1 MRRLGHLR
9 LFIALCLLLL
19 AVILLALGWGSVSIP
34 WVQVPSLFWQW
45 ASGAPLSPEGVVL
58 WQIRLPRVLLAGL
71 IGGVLAVVGASLQAL
86 LRNVLADPYVLG
98 VSSGAALGAVVGGLV
113 SQALFGI
120 SGGAGG
126 LLFLWAFGGSLLTL
140 LLLYRIASVHGV
152 LPVQTLLLAGVVI
165 NAIFSA
171 LVLFAVAMVEPTRL
185 FGLLS
190 WLMGSIGSADYRIV
204 GLLLIYSVVGV
215 ALLISRAEQLNL
227 LTLGD
232 ESAKSLGVEPERLKR
247 LVFVTTALLTG
258 AVVSLSGMIGFVGMM
273 VPHMVRLLIGPD
285 HRRLLPTAA
294 LAGALFLILADLLA
308 RSLLAPAELPV
319 GVITALCGGPF
330 FLYILWRR
338 HHGIVIGEGR

>member
-1 MRRLGHLR
+1 
-9 LFIALCLLLL
+9 
-19 AVILLALGWGSVSIP
+19 
-34 WVQVPSLFWQW
+34 VPSLFWQW
-45 ASGAPLSPEGVVL
+45 ISGGPLPPEGVVL

-86 LRNVLADPYVLG
+86 LRNALADPYVLG

-113 SQALFGI
+113 SQTVYGMSGGT
-120 SGGAGG
+120 SGGASW

-204 GLLLIYSVVGV
+204 GLLFVYSLVGV
-215 ALLISRAEQLNL
+215 LLLMSQAEQLNL

-232 ESAKSLGVEPERLKR
+232 ESAKSLGVEPERVKR
-247 LVFVTTALLTG
+247 LVFITTALLTG
-258 AVVSLSGMIGFVGMM
+258 AVVSLSGMIGFIGMM

-285 HRRLLPTAA
+285 HRRLLPAA
-294 LAGALFLILADLLA
+294 AVAGALFLILADLLA
-308 RSLLAPAELPV
+308 RSLLAPTELPV
-319 GVITALCGGPF
+319 GVITALSGGPF
-330 FLYILWRR
+330 FLYLLWQRR
-338 HHGIVIGEGR
+338 QSVVLGERQ